1 MPGFE
6 AILVWAWVN
15 FYNIGQIC
23 LIAISSFDYN
33 LMHDLIVLGLRCVSN
48 SMFCTYYEGC
58 VRFVQRLE
66 HFDFIFPIL

>member
-6 AILVWAWVN
+6 AIVVWAWVN

-33 LMHDLIVLGLRCVSN
+33 LMHDLIVLGLRCVKQ
-48 SMFCTYYEGC
+48 FH
-58 VRFVQRLE
+58 VLHLLLE
-66 HFDFIFPIL
+66 LCKICAKIGTF